1 MDTPDIV
8 LIGCGASGALLAG
21 QIFRQA
27 QHVVRIS
34 CVDPRFRL
42 GAGLA
47 YGAARDEHLLNV
59 PASRMSAWP
68 DQPDHFAD
76 WLMARR
82 LSCVPPAEYFA
93 PRRQYADYLTDC
105 LGESL
110 RLSPLHHGLH
120 HEPHQAVSLKPAHG
134 GWLLNL
140 EDGTLVWS
148 KAVVLALG
156 NLTPLRPPAGLET
169 VVEHPAYVHEPWSD
183 AGRVIDIDDAV
194 AIIGSG
200 LTAVDQILSLHAA
213 RHRGPIH
220 VYSRSGQWPD
230 VHVLSRP
237 PIDIGLR
244 SGSLADLLRD
254 FRRGVRREL
263 AKGAVWQ
270 QVVDGLR
277 PHTAVIWQQLTEA
290 EKRRFVRFLASP
302 WNRARHRMAP
312 EVRAQLDRLERSGQ
326 LTLATCS
333 ALKARPQGR
342 LIELDPGDGARAR
355 DVHKVL
361 NCTGATARVSATAQ
375 PLLAQLMEDGLV
387 KAGPAGLGLANDADG
402 RVINGNGLAQSGLWT
417 IGPMRQ
423 GNLWESTAIPEIRQQ
438 AEALAGQM
446 LRQVGSTLSS
456 ARAV

>member
-8 LIGCGASGALLAG
+8 LVGCGASGALLAG

-27 QHVVRIS
+27 RRVVRIS

-76 WLMARR
+76 WLSARR
-82 LSCVPPAEYFA
+82 LTGVPPAEYFA

-110 RLSPLHHGLH
+110 RSTVLHHGLH
-120 HEPHQAVSLKPAHG
+120 HEPHRAVSLKPMHG

-140 EDGTLVWS
+140 EDGSLLWS
-148 KAVVLALG
+148 TSVVLALG
-156 NLTPLRPPAGLET
+156 NLTPLRPPAGLEN
-169 VVEHPAYVHEPWSD
+169 VVEHPAYLHDPWSD
-183 AGRVIDIDDAV
+183 AGQALDIDDSV

-200 LTAVDQILSLHAA
+200 LTAVDQVLSLQAA

-220 VYSRSGQWPD
+220 VYSRSGQWPG
-230 VHVLSRP
+230 VHVLGRP
-237 PIDIGLR
+237 PIDLGLR
-244 SGSLADLLRD
+244 SGSLADLLRE
-254 FRRGVRREL
+254 FRLALQRETD
-263 AKGAVWQ
+263 KGAVWQ
-270 QVVDGLR
+270 QLVDGLR
-277 PHTAVIWQQLTEA
+277 PLTAALWQQLTEA
-290 EKRRFVRFLASP
+290 ERRRFVRWLSST

-312 EVRAQLDRLERSGQ
+312 EVRTQLDRLERSGQ
-326 LTLATCS
+326 LTIETCP

-342 LIELDPGDGARAR
+342 LIELNPGDGERVR

-361 NCTGATARVSATAQ
+361 NCTGSTSRIAATAQ
-375 PLLAQLMEDGLV
+375 PLLSQLLEDGV
-387 KAGPAGLGLANDADG
+387 AKAGSAGLGLANDADG
-402 RVINGNGLAQSGLWT
+402 RVINRGGLPQTGLWT

-423 GNLWESTAIPEIRQQ
+423 GSLWESTAIPEIRQQ
-438 AEALAGQM
+438 AESLALCL
-446 LRQVGSTLSS
+446 LR
-456 ARAV
+456 